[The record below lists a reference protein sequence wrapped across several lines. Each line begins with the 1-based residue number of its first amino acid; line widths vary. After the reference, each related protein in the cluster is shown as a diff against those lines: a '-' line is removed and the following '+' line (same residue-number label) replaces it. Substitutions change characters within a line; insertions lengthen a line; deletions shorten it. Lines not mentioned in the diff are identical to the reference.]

1 MRCCCCHNAY
11 YCDKVCQRAHWR
23 AHKPMHQDIIDRRL
37 LGLPSIIDDEE
48 LKSQLNDDCAV
59 CMASL
64 PSDHRLSSWRSCC
77 GSWICSKCDSTN
89 VGITGID
96 RCVFCRE
103 PGAKTDEFTVV
114 RIRKLIEKNPEHAD
128 ALSILGDHY
137 KVGRGVKADSAE
149 AHRLYTKASALGN
162 GPASANL
169 GDMYDQGI
177 HGVGVDLAK
186 SRKFFELSISQGE
199 IVAIHNFAITLI
211 MRGEHAEAK
220 TKFIEAAAR
229 GFEGSINCL
238 RMMEEDKTG
247 VSKIEIQAAARL
259 CQRAKEL

>member
-1 MRCCCCHNAY
+1 
-11 YCDKVCQRAHWR
+11 
-23 AHKPMHQDIIDRRL
+23 MHQDIIDRRL

-48 LKSQLNDDCAV
+48 LKSQLHDDCAV

-64 PSDHRLSSWRSCC
+64 PSDHSLSSWRSCC
-77 GSWICSKCDSTN
+77 GNYICRKCDSTN
-89 VGITGID
+89 VGITGVD

-103 PGAKTDEFTVV
+103 PGAKTAELSVV

-137 KVGRGVKADSAE
+137 KVGHGVTADSAE
-149 AHRLYTKASALGN
+149 ARRLYTKASALGN

-169 GDMYDQGI
+169 GDMYDKGI
-177 HGVGVDLAK
+177 YGVGVDLAK

-229 GFEGSINCL
+229 GFEGSIHS
-238 RMMEEDKTG
+238 R
-247 VSKIEIQAAARL
+247 
-259 CQRAKEL
+259 